1 MFGGHHD
8 MRDVLMGCSIRKVED
23 LVLEV
28 SGYDHVGVSREVLPE
43 NERLSP
49 DVSSSI
55 SLA

>member
-1 MFGGHHD
+1 
-8 MRDVLMGCSIRKVED
+8 MRAVLKGCSIRKVED